1 MTQETK
7 TEAEN
12 TKKKKGGPSPI
23 DQQIAR
29 TEAKLAR
36 QKEQARKQ
44 DASGKII
51 LGAALLAAAKDDKD
65 TLRDVIAL
73 IEKRVTRASDKSRIA
88 PLLRVLKI
96 DLGEGEQEQTD
107 EQIDAKA
114 E

>member
-1 MTQETK
+1 MTRETK
-7 TEAEN
+7 IEAEN
-12 TKKKKGGPSPI
+12 TKNKKGGPSPI

-36 QKEQARKQ
+36 QKAQARKQ
-44 DASGKII
+44 DAAGKII
-51 LGAALLAAAKDDKD
+51 LGATLLAAAKEDKG

-88 PLLRVLKI
+88 PLLRVLKM
-96 DLGEGEQEQTD
+96 DLGDEPEQKD
-107 EQIDAKA
+107 EPTDAKA